1 MQMARGGTRQLRRA
15 EMALYCEGW
24 GRRAGYLLGGRGEV
38 VAAIMLTC
46 IMNSEIRSGL
56 YMDTAGIVV
65 AMAAGRGDAGAED
78 GGDVEAGRRLGFAS
92 LEGCHYLM
100 QRVLWSDYRRGLDAR
115 ACSGG

>member
-1 MQMARGGTRQLRRA
+1 MQIAGRGTRQLGRA

-78 GGDVEAGRRLGFAS
+78 GGDVEAGRRWGSRAS
-92 LEGCHYLM
+92 
-100 QRVLWSDYRRGLDAR
+100 R
-115 ACSGG
+115 AATI